1 MKVVVQRV
9 SEASVRVEGQI
20 VGKIQTGIV
29 VLVGFNQA
37 DSADLIPWMVDKIC
51 HLRIFS
57 DQNDKMNYS
66 LLDVAGEMLIISQFT
81 LYGDCKRGRRPSY
94 SDAARPEIAEA
105 LYEEFISQVKSKGVN
120 TSQGIFGAN
129 MQVQLINDGP
139 VTLILDHN

>member
-20 VGKIQTGIV
+20 IGKIQTGIV